1 MIPVVT
7 PIGQMEPVARSI
19 RSEAAH
25 RNAVREIGPRPDRL
39 AALAPT
45 NQVGRPSGLG
55 MEAEASHELGS
66 RSSKALVLGRATA
79 VRAFILEFGLRRNF
93 VSERG
98 VEHW

>member
-1 MIPVVT
+1 L
-7 PIGQMEPVARSI
+7 GK
-19 RSEAAH
+19 
-25 RNAVREIGPRPDRL
+25 GL
-39 AALAPT
+39 AL
-45 NQVGRPSGLG
+45 RD
-55 MEAEASHELGS
+55 ELGS